1 MVETLDKNGSL
12 LSIFLPGL
20 EQGISLGDLPVNIRG
35 TVRINQI
42 QDRNPIPASDIT
54 VCLVGEE
61 KVKFIKG
68 HKHHS
73 GGYRKK
79 YKMHFQS
86 FWQDTS
92 FANFL
97 TTWSQSTESISFL
110 LSYQSGY
117 HQAPK
122 SKESVKEFTFR

>member
-35 TVRINQI
+35 
-42 QDRNPIPASDIT
+42 IPASDIT

-79 YKMHFQS
+79 YKDALPIILARYKLCQFSDYMVP
-86 FWQDTS
+86 
-92 FANFL
+92 
-97 TTWSQSTESISFL
+97 E
-110 LSYQSGY
+110 YGEY
-117 HQAPK
+117 
-122 SKESVKEFTFR
+122 

>member
-79 YKMHFQS
+79 YKDSLPIILARYKLCQFSDYMVP
-86 FWQDTS
+86 
-92 FANFL
+92 
-97 TTWSQSTESISFL
+97 E
-110 LSYQSGY
+110 YGEY
-117 HQAPK
+117 
-122 SKESVKEFTFR
+122 